1 MIVLRLLPGVLMCMA
16 AWQALAVEPQGTA
29 GEAPRAV
36 SASTYALDLAGLYRE
51 ARLEDPRVLV
61 AYARARTAA
70 EQQREALGGLL
81 PQVSANANSS
91 RVLRK
96 NELSRDIYNNET
108 YSLSLTQYLYNK
120 PAWERYQKSK
130 SVKDQK
136 GQQAEDTLAEATVDL
151 AKRYFVALAADDE
164 LALVQ
169 AERRATQLNLDR
181 VSMMF
186 DRQMAKI
193 TDKLDMQAR
202 VDALA
207 AQEVDARNQ
216 VQVSR
221 EALAEIVGRPIN
233 EPLSRVRNDVAL
245 QAPTRPLQ
253 SWVTQAIETNPLLKS
268 YRSGAEAANAAVREG
283 KGEHYPQLSLS
294 LSAQQS
300 DQGYDNTQ
308 APRSD
313 SYVATLGVRIP
324 IYSGGSTSARVRGL
338 YNEQLAAEE
347 QMEGIRRQVVKETT
361 TAYLTA
367 QSSVEKIR
375 ANRNALSSAQKSS
388 VAAQKAFAFGVV
400 NAVDV
405 LTSVQNEFKARR
417 DLLKSQYD
425 FITNLFLLNRWAGEL
440 NQESVDNVN
449 VWLSPVPETS
459 LPGGDVARLDTGAAA
474 QPIGGKSPTGN
485 TALN

>member
-1 MIVLRLLPGVLMCMA
+1 MCMV
-16 AWQALAVEPQGTA
+16 AWQAVAVEGQGAA
-29 GEAPRAV
+29 GEQPKGV

-51 ARLEDPRVLV
+51 ARLEDPRVLA
-61 AYARARTAA
+61 AYARARSAS
-70 EQQREALGGLL
+70 EQQRAALGSLL

-91 RVLRK
+91 RILRE
-96 NELSRDIYNNET
+96 NEISRDLYNTET

-136 GQQAEDTLAEATVDL
+136 GHEAEDALAEATVDL

-164 LALVQ
+164 LELVQ
-169 AERRATQLNLDR
+169 AERRATQKNLDR
-181 VSMMF
+181 VSSMF

-202 VDALA
+202 VDFLL
-207 AQEVDARNQ
+207 AQEVEARNQ

-221 EALAEIVGRPIN
+221 EALAEIVGRPIT

-253 SWVTQAIETNPLLKS
+253 NWVTQAIETNPLLKS
-268 YRSGAEAANAAVREG
+268 YQSGAEAANAAVREG
-283 KGEHYPQLSLS
+283 KGEHYPQLGLS
-294 LSAQQS
+294 LSAQQN

-308 APRSD
+308 TPRSE
-313 SYVATLGVRIP
+313 SYVASIGVKIP

-338 YNEQLAAEE
+338 YDDQLAAEE
-347 QMEGIRRQVVKETT
+347 QLEGVRRQVVKETT

-367 QSSVEKIR
+367 QAAVEKIR
-375 ANRNALSSAQKSS
+375 ANRNALSSAQQSS
-388 VAAQKAFAFGVV
+388 VAAQKAFTFGVV

-405 LTSVQNEFKARR
+405 LTAVQNEFKARR
-417 DLLKSQYD
+417 DLLKTQYD

-449 VWLSPVPETS
+449 VWLSPVPEAS
-459 LPGGDVARLDTGAAA
+459 LPGGDVARVDAR
-474 QPIGGKSPTGN
+474 S
-485 TALN
+485 

>member
-1 MIVLRLLPGVLMCMA
+1 MIVLRLLPGVMMCMV
-16 AWQALAVEPQGTA
+16 AWQAVAVEGQGAA
-29 GEAPRAV
+29 GEQPRGV

-51 ARLEDPRVLV
+51 ARLEDPRVLA
-61 AYARARTAA
+61 AYARARSAS
-70 EQQREALGGLL
+70 EQQRAALGSLL

-91 RVLRK
+91 RILRE
-96 NELSRDIYNNET
+96 NEISRDLYNTET

-136 GQQAEDTLAEATVDL
+136 GHEAEDALAEATVDL

-164 LALVQ
+164 LELVQ
-169 AERRATQLNLDR
+169 AERRATQKNLDR
-181 VSMMF
+181 VSSMF

-202 VDALA
+202 VDFLL
-207 AQEVDARNQ
+207 AQEVEARNQ

-221 EALAEIVGRPIN
+221 EALAEIVGRPIT

-253 SWVTQAIETNPLLKS
+253 NWVTQAIETNPLLKS
-268 YRSGAEAANAAVREG
+268 YQSGAEAANAAVREG
-283 KGEHYPQLSLS
+283 KGEHYPQLGLS
-294 LSAQQS
+294 LSAQQN

-308 APRSD
+308 TPRSE
-313 SYVATLGVRIP
+313 SYVASIGVKIP

-338 YNEQLAAEE
+338 YDDQLAAEE
-347 QMEGIRRQVVKETT
+347 QLEGVRRQVVKETT

-367 QSSVEKIR
+367 QAAVEKIR
-375 ANRNALSSAQKSS
+375 ANRNALSSAQQSS
-388 VAAQKAFAFGVV
+388 VAAQKAFTFGVV

-405 LTSVQNEFKARR
+405 LTAVQNEFKARR
-417 DLLKSQYD
+417 DLLKTQYD

-459 LPGGDVARLDTGAAA
+459 LPGGDVPRVDAR
-474 QPIGGKSPTGN
+474 S
-485 TALN
+485 

>member
-253 SWVTQAIETNPLLKS
+253 SWVTQAIETNPLLKA

-313 SYVATLGVRIP
+313 SYVASLGVRIP

-459 LPGGDVARLDTGAAA
+459 LPGGDVARLDTGATA
-474 QPIGGKSPTGN
+474 QPIAGKSPTGN